1 MIGISCSTEKG
12 MTSND
17 LTGSNWPYH
26 LAGYTLWK
34 VFAVST
40 RLKNEQSFNNLYLCG
55 GSCSRRKWHMGSSV
69 FFSTCQHLKSCDRER
84 EREAPFQGLWEPE
97 VVCSNVIMND
107 PSDWLKRCWQDVP
120 RCTLIQIDYIPWY
133 GLGIDKLSFYWID
146 RKRRKRRPDWFI
158 DFLDFSFFFRP
169 RDKTRFEIEKSN
181 SESVCLYRLK
191 KWDLLIILLSHIVV
205 LRSISISGAYIY
217 IAQMNGPNVELIDG
231 I

>member
-1 MIGISCSTEKG
+1 
-12 MTSND
+12 MTYGKFSI
-17 LTGSNWPYH
+17 
-26 LAGYTLWK
+26 
-34 VFAVST
+34 
-40 RLKNEQSFNNLYLCG
+40 
-55 GSCSRRKWHMGSSV
+55 
-69 FFSTCQHLKSCDRER
+69 FSTCQHLKSCDRER

-181 SESVCLYRLK
+181 SESVCLYRFK
-191 KWDLLIILLSHIVV
+191 KMRPSYNSTFAYCSSLLQSVFPV
-205 LRSISISGAYIY
+205 PIY